1 MAVLIDERR
10 TTYEVLLCFHQPTLP
25 GGSRTRAQW
34 LDQQR
39 QDWSTSCYSGGSN
52 FEPPRP
58 KLLGR
63 TSSKSGLQIK
73 PPTLRR
79 HFDPHLTI
87 LAAMDP
93 TLLIGDIVE
102 RDSDKKP
109 PTDFSDVPVAST
121 GFPQHKRRWKS
132 LAFKQ
137 RRGNDASHE
146 ALRQDPQSSSKE
158 ESSPRGSGDA
168 SQASFED
175 FERKRIDQENRQKIE
190 GMTPDEIAQ
199 AQREIMNGMNPGLVQ
214 RLLKRSTIDEQP
226 DSSFERRNT
235 DYPREPPSVPEIKD
249 DDTPKLTKVQFADE
263 PTVVEAPTSKAKK
276 IPDGYD
282 EDAEPSQ
289 MPPDL
294 FPITDPPKSTHF
306 PTPPKLPDLDPSDP
320 NFLQTLQ
327 EKYFPDLPADPSKM
341 AWMAPVPTKDSVAD
355 KESPYYPHPEIAVS
369 ALRFDFRG
377 RFLSPRVSRS
387 IPASKGL
394 HNHGE
399 APEAAGYTVA
409 ELARLARS
417 AVPAQ
422 RCIAFQT
429 LGRILYRL
437 GIGEWGKT
445 ENDPIAMGVWNA
457 IKQGRVLD
465 TLNEAAAYEGGHRG
479 SQAYATEALWLF
491 EKGGWKERLKG
502 R

>member
-1 MAVLIDERR
+1 MQASTNTAVFACFPVTWLSSTR
-10 TTYEVLLCFHQPTLP
+10 TT
-25 GGSRTRAQW
+25 AW
-34 LDQQR
+34 LVDEQR
-39 QDWSTSCYSGGSN
+39 QDWSASCPCHGGVRCL
-52 FEPPRP
+52 PRP
-58 KLLGR
+58 KLLG
-63 TSSKSGLQIK
+63 SQLKINPS
-73 PPTLRR
+73 TLR
-79 HFDPHLTI
+79 HHLGSRLTAS
-87 LAAMDP
+87 AAMDP

-102 RDSDKKP
+102 RDSDTKP
-109 PTDFSDVPVAST
+109 PTDFPDVPVAST

-132 LAFKQ
+132 SAFKQ
-137 RRGNDASHE
+137 RRGGDASHE
-146 ALRQDPQSSSKE
+146 TPRQDQQSSNKE
-158 ESSPRGSGDA
+158 ESGA
-168 SQASFED
+168 QAGNNTPQADFED

-190 GMTPDEIAQ
+190 DMTPEEIAQ
-199 AQREIMNGMNPGLVQ
+199 AQQEIMNGMNPALVQ
-214 RLLKRSTIDEQP
+214 KLLKRSTIDDP
-226 DSSFERRNT
+226 PAAAFERR
-235 DYPREPPSVPEIKD
+235 DADQSRESPFSSEIKV
-249 DDTPKLTKVQFADE
+249 DDTAEPAKVQFADE
-263 PTVVEAPTSKAKK
+263 LTVMEASASKAKK
-276 IPDGYD
+276 IPDNYD
-282 EDAEPSQ
+282 EDAEPPQ

-306 PTPPKLPDLDPSDP
+306 PAPPQLPDLDPSDP

-327 EKYFPDLPADPSKM
+327 EKYFPDLPADPGRL
-341 AWMAPVPTKDSVAD
+341 AWMAPVPTQDSVAD
-355 KESPYYPHPEIAVS
+355 KESSYYPHPEIPVS

-457 IKQGRVLD
+457 MKQGRVLD
-465 TLNEAAAYEGGHRG
+465 TLNEAAAVEGGHRG
-479 SQAYATEALWLF
+479 SQAYAVEALWLF